1 MFTRVY
7 CLHPDLFLNSLW
19 SWLKKFFYYVMKS
32 PIFPEIVV
40 TQRFTHLINLNLDV
54 ILRYSINQ
62 FTKAEVIFEEQFTDW
77 SVTLTLLQHIPVFSV
92 INRKLDAGRYNFTG
106 EWRKTDQYW
115 WPNPFLSTSTL
126 FKSYLLSTDFQFG
139 GTRQHIFTLV
149 TYCQY

>member
-1 MFTRVY
+1 
-7 CLHPDLFLNSLW
+7 
-19 SWLKKFFYYVMKS
+19 MKS

-40 TQRFTHLINLNLDV
+40 TQRFTHFINLNLDV

-62 FTKAEVIFEEQFTDW
+62 FTEAEVLFEEQFTDL

-106 EWRKTDQYW
+106 EWRHGGKQINIDDQ
-115 WPNPFLSTSTL
+115 NHVDFLSTSTL
-126 FKSYLLSTDFQFG
+126 YKSYLLCTDFQLG

-149 TYCQY
+149 TYCLN